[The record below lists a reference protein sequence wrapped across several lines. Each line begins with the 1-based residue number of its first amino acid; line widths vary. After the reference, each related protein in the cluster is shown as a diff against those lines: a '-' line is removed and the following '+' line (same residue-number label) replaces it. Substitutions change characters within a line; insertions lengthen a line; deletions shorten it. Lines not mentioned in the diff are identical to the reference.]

1 MTRDC
6 GIIPRTKGG
15 HGIENRKGTCHHFM
29 FLMRLKPSC
38 FVIKTGSD
46 NSEKTAAEKER
57 VGIWGGLKSGQ
68 QEAL

>member
-1 MTRDC
+1 
-6 GIIPRTKGG
+6 
-15 HGIENRKGTCHHFM
+15 M